1 MIKSKIDAR
10 EEAARLAAGAKNF
23 GRRATEIYNFIVDG
37 IDLPDTYSET
47 DYLTKLA
54 SVMAT
59 PPASFNAVS
68 AEPMSKKTT
77 KEK

>member
-10 EEAARLAAGAKNF
+10 EEAARMAAGAKNF

-37 IDLPDTYSET
+37 IDLPDTYNET
-47 DYLTKLA
+47 DYLDRLA
-54 SVMAT
+54 SMMAT

-68 AEPMSKKTT
+68 AEPKPKKTA

>member
-37 IDLPDTYSET
+37 IDLPDTYNET

-54 SVMAT
+54 GMISA
-59 PPASFNAVS
+59 PPAALNAVS
-68 AEPMSKKTT
+68 AEPKPKKTA

>member
-37 IDLPDTYSET
+37 IDLPDTYNET
-47 DYLTKLA
+47 DYLDRLA
-54 SVMAT
+54 GMMSA
-59 PPASFNAVS
+59 PLSALNAVS
-68 AEPMSKKTT
+68 AEPKPKKTA